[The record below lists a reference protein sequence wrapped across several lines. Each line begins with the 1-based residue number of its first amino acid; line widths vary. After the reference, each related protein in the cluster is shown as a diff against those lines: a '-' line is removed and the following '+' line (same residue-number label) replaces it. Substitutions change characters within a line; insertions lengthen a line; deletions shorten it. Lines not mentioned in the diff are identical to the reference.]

1 MLLLKLEVILLVFAV
16 VLLMQFK
23 QEDALIML
31 SQEVESAPVALVARH
46 ARLTKADE
54 LVGRNIE
61 LKLRNVLL

>member
-46 ARLTKADE
+46 VRLTKADE